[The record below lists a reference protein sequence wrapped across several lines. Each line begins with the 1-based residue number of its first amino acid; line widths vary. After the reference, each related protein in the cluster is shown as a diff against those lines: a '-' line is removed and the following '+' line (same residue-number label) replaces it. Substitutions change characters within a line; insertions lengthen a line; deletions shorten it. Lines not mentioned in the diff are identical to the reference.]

1 MELIKQY
8 FPELSSHQLEQFGV
22 MMRAYPEWN
31 AKINVISRK
40 DIDNL
45 EINHILHSLA
55 LVKFVK
61 FTPGTRI
68 LDLGTG
74 GGFPGLP
81 LAVYYPEVSFLLVDR
96 IAKKLKVAQDIAQ
109 QAGINN
115 VVFQHGD
122 VLEVKG
128 KYDFVISRAVMPLP
142 DMVKLVRRYIS
153 DDNANAIPNGL
164 LCLKGGDL
172 NDELSRF
179 KKEALV
185 DEISSYFKEEFFKT
199 KKIVYLPL

>member
-8 FPELSSHQLEQFGV
+8 FPELSSHQLDQFGV

-55 LVKFVK
+55 LAKFVK

-74 GGFPGLP
+74 GGF
-81 LAVYYPEVSFLLVDR
+81 
-96 IAKKLKVAQDIAQ
+96 
-109 QAGINN
+109 
-115 VVFQHGD
+115 
-122 VLEVKG
+122 
-128 KYDFVISRAVMPLP
+128 
-142 DMVKLVRRYIS
+142 
-153 DDNANAIPNGL
+153 
-164 LCLKGGDL
+164 
-172 NDELSRF
+172 
-179 KKEALV
+179 
-185 DEISSYFKEEFFKT
+185 
-199 KKIVYLPL
+199 